1 MAIVGYARVS
11 KREQNLDMQ
20 IDSLKKEGC
29 TKIFTEK
36 ICAVKAERPEFEEAL
51 KYLRSGDTFLV
62 WRLDRMGRSLKELVF
77 LVESLN
83 EKNIAFKSIQDN
95 IDTNSALGRCQ
106 FGIFASFAQYE
117 RELIIE
123 RTIEGLEAARRRG
136 RIGGRK
142 KGLSSEALKKAKTAK
157 QLYEANELN
166 VLDICKILSIK
177 SKATLYR
184 YLKFTGAKIYRRRKK

>member
-1 MAIVGYARVS
+1 MAIIGYARVS

-36 ICAVKAERPEFEEAL
+36 RSAVKSERLVFQETL
-51 KYLRSGDTFLV
+51 DYLRPGDTFLV

-77 LVESLN
+77 LVESLQ
-83 EKNIAFKSIQDN
+83 ERNIAFKSIQDN
-95 IDTNSALGRCQ
+95 IDTNSPLGRCQ

-123 RTIEGLEAARRRG
+123 RTNEGLEAARRRG

-142 KGLSSEALKKAKTAK
+142 KGLSPEALKKAKVAK
-157 QLYEANELN
+157 QLYEANDLDVKEICAMLN
-166 VLDICKILSIK
+166 IK

-184 YLKFTGAKIYRRRKK
+184 YLKFGKVKVYRRK